1 MGFFN
6 FIIFVFLSLKPMQ
19 NGLIGREQIPPTINN
34 KKILSLYTRSE
45 LLKGSGILLL
55 YPSFYLAKS
64 LYARYRREQSKSFSL
79 LPLCESSGIYLTSQA
94 IRLRVYFDQAKK
106 IINNKRSLEIEG
118 EERINQRKKSF
129 NNKILS
135 AFNIFQETNTENIK
149 NYVKNLQ
156 EVEAQRL
163 MNDRRIKTQEKT
175 NKIEELLG
183 KAYDI
188 IFKIKRLIL
197 DYNDNQSFK
206 QLNFSMN
213 NNFDR
218 LNAINEN
225 LDNTYGF
232 DKNHINYKDEL
243 QKFFFDQIKY
253 INRECTLCRI
263 FFLMHWLFEDETE
276 NKKDLEEFI
285 EIIKNR
291 IKNNKDSLT
300 QKTINSALLTFRK
313 IYIFDMRCPE
323 ARAIFFDNNLFFPL
337 FKITAKEE
345 INTII
350 NFLFIENT
358 YKFSGYF
365 KKINFKDHPLIK
377 FLKDNNITYKMIR
390 DDINSDTKLNAEY
403 KTVIFLKE
411 IDSLEK
417 LSSE

>member
-19 NGLIGREQIPPTINN
+19 NALIHREQIPPMINN

-64 LYARYRREQSKSFSL
+64 LYARNRREQSKSFSS
-79 LPLCESSGIYLTSQA
+79 LPLLVSSGIYLTSQA

-183 KAYDI
+183 KADDI

-197 DYNDNQSFK
+197 DYNDDESFK
-206 QLNFSMN
+206 ELNNKMGSNIFKLDTIN
-213 NNFDR
+213 KHLYKTYDLRENF
-218 LNAINEN
+218 
-225 LDNTYGF
+225 
-232 DKNHINYKDEL
+232 INYKNEL

-253 INRECTLCRI
+253 INIEFTLCTM
-263 FFLMHWLFEDETE
+263 FFLIHWLFEDETE

-350 NFLFIENT
+350 NFLFIENA
-358 YKFSGYF
+358 YEFSGYF

-377 FLKDNNITYKMIR
+377 FLKDNNITYEMIR
-390 DDINSDTKLNAEY
+390 DAIKNDTVLDEEY
-403 KTVIFLKE
+403 KTIILLKK
-411 IDSLEK
+411 IDSLEQ